1 MYTFFLPPDL
11 TERPGQP
18 LITLGQNK
26 RFGGFG
32 PNSNRST
39 RDPSYLKYFVY
50 AIGPIF
56 KHKQTFIF
64 IVDGFSVP
72 KIAKFIWSS
81 FNLGVPPPLLPTRAP
96 GNAQIVG
103 GWFKHLLREQH
114 NSTHC
119 YLAWTPSPTT
129 ATCKLPTL
137 KWRPALTVCSIC
149 LNMLINLWQRCTID
163 AKSSGTNMVNVFRA
177 VLIHNMLNKMF
188 SFLSWWSSSSNKRRR
203 QYD

>member
-1 MYTFFLPPDL
+1 MGFLYQRLPNLYEAVL
-11 TERPGQP
+11 TWECLGLLVGRPLCAVCRNTP
-18 LITLGQNK
+18 L
-26 RFGGFG
+26 
-32 PNSNRST
+32 
-39 RDPSYLKYFVY
+39 
-50 AIGPIF
+50 
-56 KHKQTFIF
+56 
-64 IVDGFSVP
+64 
-72 KIAKFIWSS
+72 
-81 FNLGVPPPLLPTRAP
+81 LLPTRAP